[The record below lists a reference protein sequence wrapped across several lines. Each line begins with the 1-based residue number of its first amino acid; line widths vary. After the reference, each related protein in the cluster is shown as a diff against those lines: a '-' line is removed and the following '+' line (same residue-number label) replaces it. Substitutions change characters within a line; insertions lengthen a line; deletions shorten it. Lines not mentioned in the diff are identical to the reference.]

1 MEPEGKSIQTRPRIE
16 KWFQIFASRRKYG
29 VGRNLLLTGLAALV
43 LSSFS
48 VLGLFVYVNG
58 STPNPSEQLEIAM
71 RLMRK
76 GDSQSPTRIAK
87 AIDAKSLKKRADL
100 SRREF
105 LLGISERKAADGIVQ
120 RRIAVEKNE
129 RAVKHLEKSRD
140 FAFPDGYEGMGNYFL
155 GMALFDLFRWDEAEA
170 PLEVAAQRW
179 PPGRADAIERLVDI
193 DLSFENQDPASA
205 LARIEHWRGLP
216 RSSVDE
222 IDRLVVKEMQAF
234 YAQGEYEKAAALLAS
249 IPKDSSQRPGADLV
263 HGRCMQ
269 RLAEGTIESEKT
281 ELLQAAMD
289 DFQRVLASAKTTV
302 TIRRQSNLELGRV
315 IRNLGKTLQ
324 AFSTFSALRLS
335 SPYEAEG
342 LVSGLEEI
350 DCLIDLGRITDASDT
365 LEHITLTF
373 GETKWYRNEWMPLS
387 DMRKQVVASG
397 ERMIDSHDYS
407 EASRFAKYLP
417 PLCDELDR
425 LRMQSR
431 LFEQWAKQDLDKQK
445 DSARVRSH
453 FTSAAE
459 AYESLSV
466 KLMRTPQYDELLW
479 KAIENYRL
487 AAAFKKSNALLENYL
502 RFESRENQPKGLLA
516 KARNHNA
523 LEQPEMAMMSL
534 NRIIESNTSTPLL
547 YDARLEAARLR
558 LASESYLEA
567 EELVVQNLYYG
578 DLTPAS
584 PIWRESLFLLS
595 DILYRRGLKLHDQ
608 ATEAII
614 RDPNKSYE
622 NLAILEKSYDELI
635 RSTART
641 EEGLRRFEND
651 PRRLQML
658 YTIAKAYQ
666 MASSW
671 PDLLLRENRIANED
685 ALATWT
691 AQKKELLNQARN
703 AYSKLRQEITS
714 ATDSSVNP
722 ISENLLRNSYFG
734 EADLLYEEGSFE
746 EAIYAYQEAANRFIS
761 EPESLEAMIQVSN
774 SQNKL
779 GKFSESRRTLEMAKD
794 ILSRIPTE
802 KDSRFKSETSR
813 DRAGW
818 EQYIDWL
825 LKDLNK
831 KT

>member
-1 MEPEGKSIQTRPRIE
+1 MEREVRSIQTKPRIE
-16 KWFQIFASRRKYG
+16 KWLPIFASRRKVG
-29 VGRNLLLTGLAALV
+29 VSRNLLLTGIAALV

-48 VLGLFVYVNG
+48 VLGLYVYVNG
-58 STPNPSEQLEIAM
+58 STPNPSDQLEIAM

-76 GDSQSPTRIAK
+76 GDSHSPTRIAK
-87 AIDAKSLKKRADL
+87 SIDAKSLKKRVDL
-100 SRREF
+100 SKREF
-105 LLGISERKAADGIVQ
+105 LLGISERRAADGIVQ
-120 RRIAVEKNE
+120 RRIAGEKNE

-193 DLSFENQDPASA
+193 DLSFENKDPASA

-216 RSSVDE
+216 RSTTDE
-222 IDRLVVKEMQAF
+222 IHRSVVKEMQAF
-234 YAQGEYEKAAALLAS
+234 YAKGEYDKAAELLDTV
-249 IPKDSSQRPGADLV
+249 PKDSPQRPGADLV

-269 RLAEGTIESEKT
+269 RLAEGTIDSEKIKR
-281 ELLQAAMD
+281 LQAAMD
-289 DFQRVLASAKTTV
+289 DFQRVLASAMTTV

-315 IRNLGKTLQ
+315 IRSLGKTTQ
-324 AFSTFSALRLS
+324 AVSTFSALRLS

-350 DCLIDLGRITDASDT
+350 DCLIDLGRVSDASDT

-373 GETKWYRNEWMPLS
+373 GETKWYRNDWMPLS

-397 ERMIDSHDYS
+397 ERMIDSRNYS
-407 EASRFAKYLP
+407 EASKFATFLP

-425 LRMQSR
+425 LQMRSR
-431 LFEQWAKQDLDKQK
+431 LFEEWAKQDLDKQK

-459 AYESLSV
+459 AFESLSV
-466 KLMRTPQYDELLW
+466 RLMRTPQYDELLW
-479 KAIENYRL
+479 RAIENYRL
-487 AAAFKKSNALLENYL
+487 AGAFNKSNALLENYL

-523 LEQPEMAMMSL
+523 LEQPKLAMMAL
-534 NRIIESNTSTPLL
+534 NRMIESNTSTPLI
-547 YDARLEAARLR
+547 YDARLEAARLQ
-558 LASESYLEA
+558 LASEGYHDA

-578 DLTPAS
+578 DLTPES

-614 RDPNKSYE
+614 RDPNKTFE
-622 NLAILEKSYDELI
+622 NLAILEQSYDELI

-685 ALATWT
+685 TLAALK
-691 AQKKELLNQARN
+691 AQKKELLDQARS
-703 AYSKLRQEITS
+703 AYSKLRHEITS
-714 ATDSSVNP
+714 GTDSLVNS

-734 EADLLYEEGSFE
+734 EADLLYEEGIYE

-761 EPESLEAMIQVSN
+761 EPESLEAMVQVSN
-774 SQNKL
+774 SQSKL
-779 GKFSESRRTLEMAKD
+779 GKFPESRRTLEMAKD

-802 KDSRFKSETSR
+802 KDARFKTETSR

-825 LKDLNK
+825 LKELK
-831 KT
+831 KKV

>member
-1 MEPEGKSIQTRPRIE
+1 
-16 KWFQIFASRRKYG
+16 
-29 VGRNLLLTGLAALV
+29 
-43 LSSFS
+43 
-48 VLGLFVYVNG
+48 
-58 STPNPSEQLEIAM
+58 M

-87 AIDAKSLKKRADL
+87 SIDAKSLKKRADL
-100 SRREF
+100 SKREF

-120 RRIAVEKNE
+120 RRIAAEKNE
-129 RAVKHLEKSRD
+129 RAVRHLGKSRD
-140 FAFPDGYEGMGNYFL
+140 LAFPDGYEGMGNYFL

-193 DLSFENQDPASA
+193 DMSFENQDTASA
-205 LARIEHWRGLP
+205 LARINNWRALP

-222 IDRLVVKEMQAF
+222 IDRSVVKEMQAL
-234 YAQGEYEKAAALLAS
+234 YLQGEYEKAAELLPS
-249 IPKDSSQRPGADLV
+249 IPKDSSQRPSADLV
-263 HGRCMQ
+263 HGLSMQ
-269 RLAEGTIESEKT
+269 KLAEGTIESKRT
-281 ELLQAAMD
+281 ERLQAAMD
-289 DFQRVLASAKTTV
+289 DFQRVLASAKTSMTV
-302 TIRRQSNLELGRV
+302 RRRGNLELGRV
-315 IRNLGKTLQ
+315 IRNLGATMQ
-324 AFSTFSALRLS
+324 AVSTFSALRLS
-335 SPYEAEG
+335 SPFEPES

-350 DCLIDLGRITDASDT
+350 DCLIDLGRISDAADT
-365 LEHITLTF
+365 LEHITKNF

-397 ERMIDSHDYS
+397 ERMIDSRDYS
-407 EASRFAKYLP
+407 EASRFATYLP

-425 LRMQSR
+425 LRMRSR
-431 LFEQWAKQDLDKQK
+431 LFEQWAKQDLDKQI

-459 AYESLSV
+459 AFESLSV
-466 KLMRTPQYDELLW
+466 RLMRTPQYDELLW
-479 KAIENYRL
+479 RAIQNYRL
-487 AAAFKKSNALLENYL
+487 AGAHKKCNLLLENYL

-516 KARNHNA
+516 KARNHIV
-523 LEQPEMAMMSL
+523 LEQPELAMISL

-558 LASESYLEA
+558 LTSEDYRDA
-567 EELVVQNLYYG
+567 EDLVVQNLYDG

-635 RSTART
+635 CSTART

-666 MASSW
+666 MASSL
-671 PDLLLRENRIANED
+671 PDLLLRENRFANED
-685 ALATWT
+685 TLANWKS
-691 AQKKELLNQARN
+691 QKKELLVQARN

-714 ATDSSVNP
+714 ATDSSANP
-722 ISENLLRNSYFG
+722 ISENLLRNSLFG
-734 EADLLYEEGSFE
+734 EADLLYQEGSFE
-746 EAIYAYQEAANRFIS
+746 DAIYAYQEAANRFIS

-779 GKFSESRRTLEMAKD
+779 GKFSESQRTLEMAKD
-794 ILSRIPTE
+794 ILSRIPKE
-802 KDSRFKSETSR
+802 KDARFKTKTSR
-813 DRAGW
+813 DRSGW
-818 EQYIDWL
+818 EQYIEWL
-825 LKDLNK
+825 LKDLLK
-831 KT
+831 KK

>member
-1 MEPEGKSIQTRPRIE
+1 MDLENRGIQTRPRIE
-16 KWFQIFASRRKYG
+16 KRYPIFASRRKVG
-29 VGRNLLLTGLAALV
+29 VSRNLLLTGLAAMV

-48 VLGLFVYVNG
+48 ILGLFVYVNG
-58 STPNPSEQLEIAM
+58 SNPNPSEQLEIAM

-87 AIDAKSLKKRADL
+87 SIDVKSLKKRVDL
-100 SRREF
+100 SKLEF
-105 LLGISERKAADGIVQ
+105 LLGIGERKAADGIVQ
-120 RRIAVEKNE
+120 RRIAAEKNE
-129 RAVKHLEKSRD
+129 RAVKHLGKSRD

-193 DLSFENQDPASA
+193 DMSFEKQDPASA

-216 RSSVDE
+216 RSSSDE
-222 IDRLVVKEMQAF
+222 IDRSVLKEMQAL
-234 YAQGEYEKAAALLAS
+234 YIQGEYEKAAELLAT
-249 IPKDSSQRPGADLV
+249 IPKDSAQRPGADLV

-269 RLAEGTIESEKT
+269 RLAEGTTESKKT
-281 ELLQAAMD
+281 ERLRAAMD
-289 DFQRVLASAKTTV
+289 DFQRVLSSAKTNVTV
-302 TIRRQSNLELGRV
+302 RRRGNLELGRV
-315 IRNLGKTLQ
+315 LRNLGKTTQ
-324 AFSTFSALRLS
+324 AVSTFSALRLS

-350 DCLIDLGRITDASDT
+350 DCLIDLGRVSDAADT
-365 LEHITLTF
+365 LEHIAKNF

-387 DMRKQVVASG
+387 EMRKQVVASG

-407 EASRFAKYLP
+407 EASRFATNLP

-425 LRMQSR
+425 LQMRSR
-431 LFEQWAKQDLDKQK
+431 LFEQWAKQDLNKQI
-445 DSARVRSH
+445 DSTRVRSH
-453 FTSAAE
+453 FAAAAE
-459 AYESLSV
+459 AFESLSV
-466 KLMRTPQYDELLW
+466 RLMRTPQYDELLW
-479 KAIENYRL
+479 RAIENYRM
-487 AAAFKKSNALLENYL
+487 AGAFKKSNLLLENYL
-502 RFESRENQPKGLLA
+502 RFASRENQPKGLLA
-516 KARNHNA
+516 MARNHNA
-523 LEQPEMAMMSL
+523 LEQPEKAMMLL

-558 LASESYLEA
+558 LASEDYREA
-567 EELVVQNLYYG
+567 EELVVQNLYDG

-608 ATEAII
+608 ATEAIV

-635 RSTART
+635 RSNART

-651 PRRLQML
+651 PRRMQML

-671 PDLLLRENRIANED
+671 PDLLLRENRFANED
-685 ALATWT
+685 TLANWKS
-691 AQKKELLNQARN
+691 QKKELLVQARN

-714 ATDSSVNP
+714 ATDSSLNP
-722 ISENLLRNSYFG
+722 ISENLLRNSLFG

-779 GKFSESRRTLEMAKD
+779 GKFSESQRTLEMAKD
-794 ILSRIPTE
+794 ILFRIPLE
-802 KDSRFKSETSR
+802 KDARFKTETSR

-825 LKDLNK
+825 LKDLKNK
-831 KT
+831 T